1 MSVGVFS
8 GVWFHSARSTSNGI
22 SLSLY
27 MRACEMNRPT
37 PADRVTNQVVS
48 DMGCWV
54 RDVHLPFFFFWR
66 VGGVGQLRTLLEEK
80 TFLIFSAFFF
90 SCFFF
95 LHERRNKRNTHVFNW
110 ERATTKVTN
119 DWILR
124 QEHRPW
130 SLVFLHP
137 RSRCG
142 TKSRPHCNHLLVF
155 FFLPHPH
162 TVLSRLA
169 TRARKRW
176 KRNQW
181 EDAIVSTRHF
191 YTYMWRTCNFSRVL
205 LLLFEVW
212 NEFIPSKDGTKD
224 ALLNFLAVHLQKLVS
239 DWLCDGS
246 NPIAFD
252 QNWRILSDFVKIVP
266 LRPWVGKVKPAPS
279 FLYHFF

>member
-1 MSVGVFS
+1 LPLFFLLACGRGWPARDSLGRKDFFNFLCVFL
-8 GVWFHSARSTSNGI
+8 V
-22 SLSLY
+22 
-27 MRACEMNRPT
+27 
-37 PADRVTNQVVS
+37 
-48 DMGCWV
+48 
-54 RDVHLPFFFFWR
+54 
-66 VGGVGQLRTLLEEK
+66 
-80 TFLIFSAFFF
+80 
-90 SCFFF
+90 F

-142 TKSRPHCNHLLVF
+142 TKSRPHCNHPLV
-155 FFLPHPH
+155 FLPHPH

-191 YTYMWRTCNFSRVL
+191 YISVTHIQFLARSSSFWSLKWIHPVEGRGEGCA
-205 LLLFEVW
+205 FE
-212 NEFIPSKDGTKD
+212 FFGGSPSKIGE
-224 ALLNFLAVHLQKLVS
+224 
-239 DWLCDGS
+239 WLTLRWIQPDC
-246 NPIAFD
+246 
-252 QNWRILSDFVKIVP
+252 
-266 LRPWVGKVKPAPS
+266 LRPKLANLIRFREDRSLTPLSRESQTGS
-279 FLYHFF
+279 FLPISLFFRLAYSLFLSLGFAKLSPLMVSGGGGCGFGAQVAWW

>member
-1 MSVGVFS
+1 
-8 GVWFHSARSTSNGI
+8 
-22 SLSLY
+22 
-27 MRACEMNRPT
+27 MNRPT

-54 RDVHLPFFFFWR
+54 RDVHLPLFFFWR
-66 VGGVGQLRTLLEEK
+66 VGGVGQLGTLLEEK
-80 TFLIFSAFFF
+80 TFLIFSAFFLF
-90 SCFFF
+90 FFFF

-142 TKSRPHCNHLLVF
+142 TKSRPHCNHPLV
-155 FFLPHPH
+155 FLPHPH
-162 TVLSRLA
+162 TVFLSRLA

-176 KRNQW
+176 KRNQR

-191 YTYMWRTCNFSRVL
+191 YIYVTH
-205 LLLFEVW
+205 
-212 NEFIPSKDGTKD
+212 IQ
-224 ALLNFLAVHLQKLVS
+224 FLARS
-239 DWLCDGS
+239 
-246 NPIAFD
+246 
-252 QNWRILSDFVKIVP
+252 
-266 LRPWVGKVKPAPS
+266 
-279 FLYHFF
+279 